1 MMVFSDKQKLTI
13 TNSLRKTAVNETDS
27 FVSNLGAT
35 FYEVRAPQG
44 HFQPSCRICQVDDV
58 VISPLLP
65 SNKKKHLVPN
75 LKFVSQG

>member
-1 MMVFSDKQKLTI
+1 MMGFSDKQKLTI
-13 TNSLRKTAVNETDS
+13 TTNSLRKTAVNETDS

-35 FYEVRAPQG
+35 FCEVQAPQG

-65 SNKKKHLVPN
+65 
-75 LKFVSQG
+75 